1 MKWITPES
9 APGYTS
15 ATRFPPNK
23 QGGQIKRIA
32 FCLTAVLLIAVNPLS
47 LYGGEKEQQ
56 KTAPEAFQH
65 KEQYESSME
74 ERLRR
79 LGKQLDELRA
89 KAVTMSEEARNK
101 MNHYLAEAEK
111 KQRAAMRKLE
121 EIQKKSEKEWKKLSA
136 DMDKAA
142 DEFEKAYERA
152 KSHFKN

>member
-1 MKWITPES
+1 M
-9 APGYTS
+9 
-15 ATRFPPNK
+15 
-23 QGGQIKRIA
+23 KRIV
-32 FCLTAVLLIAVNPLS
+32 FCLTAVLLIAVSPLS

-56 KTAPEAFQH
+56 ETALEASQH

-79 LGKQLDELRA
+79 LGKQLDELRT
-89 KAVTMSEEARNK
+89 KAATTSEEARK
-101 MNHYLAEAEK
+101 EMNHYLAEAEK

-121 EIQKKSEKEWKKLSA
+121 EMRKKSEKEWKKLSA
-136 DMDKAA
+136 EMDKAA